1 MKGLCDM
8 NIKKD
13 KIILIIIFFLFL
25 ILIKVI
31 IHYREFVVPKND
43 FLNDSLP
50 PLVIINNN
58 LYQLRDSEDYKNND
72 ITPTGT
78 IKKIIPLNFIPTEN
92 EQANFGENGME
103 YWITDADQ
111 NHLVIK
117 LKDKLLKFELIDID
131 VEDR

>member
-1 MKGLCDM
+1 MKGFCDM
-8 NIKKD
+8 NMKKD
-13 KIILIIIFFLFL
+13 KTILIIIFFLFL
-25 ILIKVI
+25 ILVKII

-50 PLVIINNN
+50 PLVMINNN
-58 LYQLRDSEDYKNND
+58 LYQLRDSEDYNNND

-78 IKKIIPLNFIPTEN
+78 IKKIISINLIPTEN

-103 YWITDADQ
+103 YWTDQ
-111 NHLVIK
+111 YHLVIK
-117 LKDKLLKFELIDID
+117 LKDKLLKFELTDID

>member
-1 MKGLCDM
+1 M
-8 NIKKD
+8 NMKKD
-13 KIILIIIFFLFL
+13 KTILIIIFFLFL
-25 ILIKVI
+25 ILVKII

-58 LYQLRDSEDYKNND
+58 LYQLRDSEDYNNND

-78 IKKIIPLNFIPTEN
+78 IKKIISINLIPTEN

-111 NHLVIK
+111 YHLVIK
-117 LKDKLLKFELIDID
+117 LKDKLLKFELTDID
-131 VEDR
+131 VEDK

>member
-1 MKGLCDM
+1 M
-8 NIKKD
+8 NMKKD
-13 KIILIIIFFLFL
+13 KTILIIIFFLFL
-25 ILIKVI
+25 ILVSII

-50 PLVIINNN
+50 PLVMINNN
-58 LYQLRDSEDYKNND
+58 LYQLRDSEDYNNND

-78 IKKIIPLNFIPTEN
+78 IKKIISINLIPTEN

-111 NHLVIK
+111 YHLVIK
-117 LKDKLLKFELIDID
+117 LKDKLLKFELTDID
-131 VEDR
+131 VEDK